1 MRFFLHYFGILN
13 EIFGTHR
20 VIQISYFTDC
30 LAIHNQDPWVARNW
44 LEFWIIETIET
55 ITLLISKSLGC
66 LWESF
71 WNLYI
76 AYFCFPC
83 TEWNLPND
91 LMDCK
96 GVGKCSPTAA
106 PGIRENSSLSSCQV
120 LLLSFIVFCSPL
132 INSIHSSHNNPF

>member
-1 MRFFLHYFGILN
+1 MRFFLYYFGILN

-30 LAIHNQDPWVARNW
+30 LAIHNQDCWVARNW

-55 ITLLISKSLGC
+55 ITLLISKPLGC

-76 AYFCFPC
+76 AYFCSPC

-91 LMDCK
+91 LRDCK

-106 PGIRENSSLSSCQV
+106 PGKRENSSLSSCHV